1 MGLLTDKGFTENM
14 DSRKVFQNTYTWV
27 REQFSCL
34 AISMSYGG
42 QFDNISTHHT
52 TRSEM
57 SILGKS
63 TSPF

>member
-1 MGLLTDKGFTENM
+1 M
-14 DSRKVFQNTYTWV
+14 DRRKVFQNTYTWV

-42 QFDNISTHHT
+42 QFDNIYTHHT

-63 TSPF
+63 TSPL